1 LAGNERSCFMNELT
15 KQRN

>member
-1 LAGNERSCFMNELT
+1 MNIMKPNELT

>member
-1 LAGNERSCFMNELT
+1 MKPNELT